1 MIRVRAP
8 GRITLSGEHQDYLG
22 FPVLTLAISRYI
34 YLEAERIPESFF
46 QIELPN
52 INHFLEIPLK
62 NKELEYSNKRDYLR
76 SGYNIFLRKGACFN
90 KGYRIRIIGDIP
102 INAGVASSSALV
114 ITWLFFMNLI
124 SDLKL
129 SNFQLANEGYNAEV
143 NEFQEAGGMM
153 DHFNSVYGKLIYLE
167 ASNPKPNPLNFDPQL
182 TGIVLGDSMEC
193 KNTVDDLIRVKSKS
207 ITVFN
212 ELKKVMPE
220 FNQYTTQL
228 DELNQILPNI
238 KKQSQ
243 KLLVGN
249 IINRDITYQMKK
261 LFFNNLNVSSS
272 RKNFNFYQKLGE
284 LLNLHQKQL
293 RENIQISTK
302 KIDLMIKSCIES
314 GAYGGK
320 INGSGFGGTMF
331 AIMPGN
337 EQKLISAIE
346 EAGGKGSIIQTSNG
360 VETY

>member
-1 MIRVRAP
+1 MTDA
-8 GRITLSGEHQDYLG
+8 
-22 FPVLTLAISRYI
+22 
-34 YLEAERIPESFF
+34 
-46 QIELPN
+46 
-52 INHFLEIPLK
+52 
-62 NKELEYSNKRDYLR
+62 
-76 SGYNIFLRKGACFN
+76 
-90 KGYRIRIIGDIP
+90 
-102 INAGVASSSALV
+102 
-114 ITWLFFMNLI
+114 
-124 SDLKL
+124 
-129 SNFQLANEGYNAEV
+129 
-143 NEFQEAGGMM
+143 
-153 DHFNSVYGKLIYLE
+153 
-167 ASNPKPNPLNFDPQL
+167 PQL
-182 TGIVLGDSMEC
+182 SSVVIM
-193 KNTVDDLIRVKSKS
+193 R
-207 ITVFN
+207 
-212 ELKKVMPE
+212 
-220 FNQYTTQL
+220 

-346 EAGGKGSIIQTSNG
+346 EAGGKASIIQTSNG
-360 VETY
+360 VETC